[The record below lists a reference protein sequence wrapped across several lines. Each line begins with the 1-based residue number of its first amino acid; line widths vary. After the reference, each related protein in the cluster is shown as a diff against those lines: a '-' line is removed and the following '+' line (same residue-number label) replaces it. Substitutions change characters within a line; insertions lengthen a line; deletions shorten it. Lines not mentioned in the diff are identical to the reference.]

1 MNKLDHLMKEIQS
14 FSDAAFGDPSQ
25 RNEMGTLHHL
35 KMEINELIEN
45 PNSPLEWADCML
57 LLLDAARRKGYT
69 PDQIFDFCLQKLEIN
84 KKRKW
89 VKIENN
95 VYIHKD

>member
-14 FSDAAFGDPSQ
+14 FSDAAFGDPSK

-35 KMEINELIEN
+35 KFEIDELIED
-45 PNSPLEWADCML
+45 PDDPLEWADCML

-69 PDQIFDFCLQKLEIN
+69 PDQLFDFCLEKLEIN

-89 VKIENN
+89 VKSDNN
-95 VYIHKD
+95 VYFHKE